1 MVQKNPYKHGD
12 EVQQQFLED
21 SVLYICK
28 RYKNLS
34 TCKNIWLWRLVLCQ
48 CPCVNFPPCSN
59 LVEHVL
65 PKMVQKTMDL
75 HVLHIFETTTTIA
88 TSFDLWMSKGGV
100 DIFALMINY
109 LDES

>member
-1 MVQKNPYKHGD
+1 
-12 EVQQQFLED
+12 
-21 SVLYICK
+21 
-28 RYKNLS
+28 
-34 TCKNIWLWRLVLCQ
+34 
-48 CPCVNFPPCSN
+48 
-59 LVEHVL
+59 VEHVL